1 MKNKL
6 LFAILIILSS
16 FSLKAQNNRVNIVEK
31 DERIVQDSSEM
42 NLKKKVAIGRFS
54 NETQY
59 GKGIFYNKDH
69 DPMAK
74 QAQDLIVSKLASSD
88 KFLLLERSDLS
99 ALDQEVNLSGRDL
112 VQRVGADYLIIGSI
126 TEFGRKTTGKSKM
139 FSKAKTQT
147 VEATVSIRIVD
158 VYSGMIIFSDE
169 SSGTSEVTTKTV
181 IGLGGRVGYDATLSD
196 KAISAAIDKMVENI
210 IIKCT
215 NDPWKSYFLSVDE
228 NEIFIAGGA
237 SQGLE
242 PGISLLVKKRGKQ
255 VKNPQTGLLVELP
268 GKIIGKV
275 VIETTIGDTPESE
288 ISMVSYSGEELD
300 VNNLGEYIIE
310 EDVA

>member
-1 MKNKL
+1 M
-6 LFAILIILSS
+6 
-16 FSLKAQNNRVNIVEK
+16 
-31 DERIVQDSSEM
+31 
-42 NLKKKVAIGRFS
+42 
-54 NETQY
+54 
-59 GKGIFYNKDH
+59 
-69 DPMAK
+69 
-74 QAQDLIVSKLASSD
+74 
-88 KFLLLERSDLS
+88 
-99 ALDQEVNLSGRDL
+99 
-112 VQRVGADYLIIGSI
+112 
-126 TEFGRKTTGKSKM
+126 
-139 FSKAKTQT
+139 
-147 VEATVSIRIVD
+147 
-158 VYSGMIIFSDE
+158 
-169 SSGTSEVTTKTV
+169 
-181 IGLGGRVGYDATLSD
+181 
-196 KAISAAIDKMVENI
+196 
-210 IIKCT
+210 
-215 NDPWKSYFLSVDE
+215 SVDE